1 VSDPVSHW
9 PVAEPASLG
18 LSEQQLLKI
27 HADINDGQYGW
38 IDSFL
43 VIRNGRIAFERYYEH
58 DYGEIYGEESRT
70 PGPLVVQ
77 NFSGPYNYFN
87 AFWHPYYKSSDLHSM
102 QSVTKSIVS
111 AVIGIAVGRGDFPDI
126 DTPVLS
132 FFDATQLLNIDDT
145 KRAMT
150 IRDLLT
156 MSAGLEW
163 DEGVPY
169 SDPTNTFTI
178 MARSP
183 DWVQYTLDQPMAS
196 QPGTEF
202 NYNSGASLILSQI
215 FLQATGIDIEVYAEE
230 HLFQP
235 LGIERYE
242 WKRTPTGI
250 ADTQE
255 GLFLSAR
262 DLAKIAQL
270 FLQNGQWNN
279 REVVPQRLGNR
290 FIEALPFPSIMTLA
304 RDMATNGGLWPMIMK
319 VATMWPT

>member
-1 VSDPVSHW
+1 
-9 PVAEPASLG
+9 
-18 LSEQQLLKI
+18 
-27 HADINDGQYGW
+27 
-38 IDSFL
+38 
-43 VIRNGRIAFERYYEH
+43 
-58 DYGEIYGEESRT
+58 
-70 PGPLVVQ
+70 
-77 NFSGPYNYFN
+77 
-87 AFWHPYYKSSDLHSM
+87 M

-215 FLQATGIDIEVYAEE
+215 FLEATGIDIEVYAEE

-255 GLFLSAR
+255 GLFL
-262 DLAKIAQL
+262 
-270 FLQNGQWNN
+270 
-279 REVVPQRLGNR
+279 
-290 FIEALPFPSIMTLA
+290 
-304 RDMATNGGLWPMIMK
+304 
-319 VATMWPT
+319 